1 MVTVHMEYNNM
12 IIGDSIRELRKA
24 HHMTQMELAEKLDIS
39 FTHCSQIEQG
49 RHKMSVDL
57 LFRIMTLFQV
67 DANTVLGI
75 RETEEE
81 RNAKLFSGIQDKID
95 GLEPKQREQFLN
107 SCKLMLD
114 GFSARKESMVR

>member
-1 MVTVHMEYNNM
+1 MEYNN
-12 IIGDSIRELRKA
+12 IVIGDSIRELRKA
-24 HHMTQMELAEKLDIS
+24 HHMTQMELAEKLGIS
-39 FTHCSQIEQG
+39 FTHCSQLEQG

-57 LFRIMTLFQV
+57 LFRMMTLFQV
-67 DANTVLGI
+67 DANTILGI
-75 RETEEE
+75 TETEEE

-114 GFSARKESMVR
+114 GFAARKESMVR

>member
-1 MVTVHMEYNNM
+1 MV
-12 IIGDSIRELRKA
+12 IGDSIRELRKA

-39 FTHCSQIEQG
+39 FIHCSQLGQG

-57 LFRIMTLFQV
+57 LFSMMTLFQV
-67 DANTVLGI
+67 DANTILGI
-75 RETEEE
+75 KETEEE
-81 RNAKLFSGIQDKID
+81 RNAKLFSGIKDKID

-107 SCKLMLD
+107 SCKLVLD

>member
-1 MVTVHMEYNNM
+1 MKYNNM
-12 IIGDSIRELRKA
+12 IIGDSIRELRKL

-39 FTHCSQIEQG
+39 FTHCSQLEQG

-67 DANTVLGI
+67 DANTILGI
-75 RETEEE
+75 KETEEYRDVE
-81 RNAKLFSGIQDKID
+81 LFSGIQDKID
-95 GLEPKQREQFLN
+95 RLEPNQREQFLN

-114 GFSARKESMVR
+114 GFSVKKESMVR